1 MTAGKYFTTPIARF
15 ATRPGG
21 GGLDKYKE
29 GTPENEKLPNET
41 PDLIMGTLMQSGA
54 HLLKSDWIY
63 EMVMNEM
70 TGVIELREV
79 GRSVIGKKWFMEY
92 HTIPLYHGNRVWLSR
107 DELKDLEEQ
116 EREEA

>member
-1 MTAGKYFTTPIARF
+1 MTAGEYFSTPIARF

-21 GGLDKYKE
+21 GGLDKFKE

-41 PDLIMGTLMQSGA
+41 PDLIMGTLMRGGA
-54 HLLKSDWIY
+54 HLLKSDWVY

-79 GRSVIGKKWFMEY
+79 GRSAIGKKWFKEY
-92 HTIPLYHGNRVWLSR
+92 HTIPIDYGARTWLSR
-107 DELKDLEEQ
+107 DELEQ
-116 EREEA
+116 LKQEN